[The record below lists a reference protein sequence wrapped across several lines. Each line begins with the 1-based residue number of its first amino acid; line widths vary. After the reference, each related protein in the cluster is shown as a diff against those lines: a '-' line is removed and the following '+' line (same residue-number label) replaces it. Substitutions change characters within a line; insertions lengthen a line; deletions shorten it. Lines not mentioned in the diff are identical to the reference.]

1 MFKKALAFVLVV
13 AVSFLFTSSF
23 SRSQESSKMETKRN
37 HQSTKSVTTTTN
49 NSLFFTENRGQWN
62 SEFSF
67 IANVPFGHVGLS
79 QGAIY
84 YDMIQASSAK
94 ENKQDKQDILDIS
107 NSIQHQKQMG
117 NVMKLELLHS
127 NPVKAIGYDP
137 LPHKSNF
144 FLGNDSSKWATDVP
158 NYRKIIY
165 EDIWKGIDLVYYFNQ
180 AGLKYEFRVK
190 PEGNLKDIQVKT
202 EGATVNLKNNQ
213 LEFQTPVGSIYDAN
227 LKIFTEKKQ
236 EEIKGNFVV
245 NNNIYTFSLE
255 GARPTETFVIDP
267 LVYSTF
273 VGGTDY
279 DSNTFIEPF
288 IGKNSIDVEDG
299 YAYVTGYTS
308 SEDFPTTAGAYK
320 TTHDLDTEGVDI
332 FVFKLNTDGTSL
344 VYSTYIGG
352 SESDES
358 QSIKVKDGIAYVCG
372 RTLSIDFPFTQGG
385 YDTSFIDH
393 SESGFILSVN
403 SNGSSI
409 FTTRLGEADCLSID
423 VNDNDQLFVTGFINP
438 TIVEEG
444 PPPEWYV
451 DFPTTEN
458 AFDRSY
464 NGNANDD
471 GGQYDAFLAV
481 LPTNLTELFYS
492 TFIGGNYRDIGYSV
506 KVKDDV
512 YVYICGETDSK
523 NFPIT
528 CDVYQPVHRS
538 ETDAFVLE
546 FNFSGLSETPPE
558 PPSLEFSTFVGGD
571 RRDQAFSVDVDSS
584 NNIYCTGSTAT
595 IQTSNSFPTTVGA
608 YDETYNSGN
617 FDAFVFKLDSD
628 GSTLLASTF
637 VGGAGQDKGL
647 SLSISS
653 AGIAVTGFT
662 QSGDFPTTND
672 AYDDTFNAGNDAF
685 VLCLDTDLTDLVYSS
700 YFGDEINDQG
710 YSIKAVG
717 TDLYVT
723 GVTDS
728 PYFPVTTG
736 AYDENLNGDYDIF
749 VFKLSI

>member
-23 SRSQESSKMETKRN
+23 SRSQESSKMETKSN
-37 HQSTKSVTTTTN
+37 HQSTKPATTTTN

-62 SEFSF
+62 STFSF

-84 YDMIQASSAK
+84 YDMVQANTTK
-94 ENKQDKQDILDIS
+94 GDENKDKD
-107 NSIQHQKQMG
+107 NNQKQMG
-117 NVMKLELLHS
+117 HVMKLELLHS
-127 NPVKAIGYDP
+127 NPVKAVGYDP

-190 PEGNLKDIQVKT
+190 PEGNLKDIQVKA

-213 LEFQTPVGSIYDAN
+213 LEFQTSVGSIYDTN
-227 LKIFTEKKQ
+227 LKIFTEKQQK
-236 EEIKGNFVV
+236 EIKGKFVV
-245 NNNIYTFSLE
+245 NNNIYTFNLE
-255 GARPTETFVIDP
+255 DKRPTETFVIDP

-273 VGGTDY
+273 VGGSGY
-279 DSNTFIEPF
+279 DSNYFIEPF
-288 IGKNSIDVEDG
+288 VGKNTIDVEDG

-320 TTHDLDTEGVDI
+320 TTHDFDTESGDI
-332 FVFKLNTDGTSL
+332 FVFKLSTDGTSL

-352 SESDES
+352 SEEDES
-358 QSIKVKDGIAYVCG
+358 QSIKVKNGIAYVCG
-372 RTLSIDFPFTQGG
+372 RTLSLDFPFVQGG

-393 SESGFILSVN
+393 SKSGFILFVN

-423 VNDNDQLFVTGFINP
+423 VNDSDKLFVTGNINP

-451 DFPTTEN
+451 DFPTTTN
-458 AFDRSY
+458 AFDSSY
-464 NGNANDD
+464 NGSTNDD
-471 GGQYDAFLAV
+471 GSQGDAFLSV

-492 TFIGGNYRDIGYSV
+492 TFIGGNFRDIGYSV

-528 CDVYQPVHRS
+528 CGVYQPVHHS

-546 FNFSGLSETPPE
+546 FDFSGLSETPPE
-558 PPSLEFSTFVGGD
+558 PPSLEFSTFVGGN

-584 NNIYCTGSTAT
+584 NNIYCTGSTGT
-595 IQTSNSFPTTVGA
+595 NQTTNQFPTTPSV
-608 YDETYNSGN
+608 YNETYNGGS

-637 VGGAGQDKGL
+637 VGGAGLDKGI

-653 AGIAVTGFT
+653 EGIAVTGFT
-662 QSGDFPTTND
+662 QSENFPTTND
-672 AYDDTFNAGNDAF
+672 AYDNTFNAGNDAF
-685 VLCLDTDLTDLVYSS
+685 VLCFETDLTDLVYSS

-710 YSIKAVG
+710 YSIKSVG
-717 TDLYVT
+717 SDLYVT

-736 AYDENLNGDYDIF
+736 SYDENLNGDYDIF